1 MAASFLS
8 ELAHKLVGRY
18 SGDLSSLVI
27 LFPSRRA
34 RVFFN
39 DALSEHSALPRWQP
53 QWLTI
58 DEIMERASGLM
69 RGDRIRLIT
78 ELFKVYSKY
87 HPNEDFDRFYF
98 WGDMLIADFDL
109 IDKYLVDAKQLL
121 RNIEE
126 IKELEVDVSYLTPE
140 QLRIISFWKSI
151 GDGDS
156 LSDQKQRF
164 LKIWRTLYNIYQEY
178 RERLLSLG
186 FAYTGMMYRCAIEN
200 IEGGKNINLP
210 NKKFILA
217 GFNALS
223 ECEKQLFKHLAN
235 SEHGAEFYWDYD
247 DYYVANTSHEAG
259 MFMRDNLH
267 LFPSV
272 DKITSTNFIN
282 TKKDIKTV
290 ACVSN
295 VVQCKYVAKLLESM
309 DPKMLDKRTAIVLT
323 DENMLIPMLHSVPES
338 VGMVNVTMGYPIKNT
353 LAYSLI
359 ERLIEL
365 QLHGDT
371 RSSDGMEIFYHADI
385 HGLLSHPYICD
396 SIGNVAKERD
406 SHIVSNKLIFV
417 EKKLFERDELLNV
430 IFTRRTHWQSTAKYL
445 LDVLSNI
452 VGKIASTNSIDVEYL
467 NVAYDE
473 ITKIM
478 HSIEKC
484 KFDLPLDV
492 FMSLVRRHLQTVT
505 IPYEGKPLEGV
516 QIMGILETRNIDFE
530 NVIIM
535 SMNDAN
541 FPSDKTGQ
549 SSFIPYNL
557 RAAYGIPTPEQHEA
571 MYAYYFYRL
580 IQRAKNVTMLYCSRA
595 DDKSTGEC
603 SRYIHQLE
611 YESPYDITK
620 LSVGVDLSTED
631 IEPIS
636 VAKGEYERAILDKF
650 ISGGTKALS
659 PTALFRYVECP
670 LKFYFHS
677 VAKLSIPDEISEII
691 DALMF
696 GNILHESMQ
705 ELYTEFVNNENPR
718 KAIADKCTQEVV
730 EGVVDDKISELI
742 YHSKK
747 RVTEKFSGDTI
758 LVRDIIL
765 KYILRG
771 ILRYDTRQT
780 ENQGDSSLGC
790 KNGSNNKSD
799 YIIRGLEDDVD
810 YKYEISGG
818 RTVNLFGRADRIDE
832 RADGTLQI
840 IDYKS
845 GNVPHLEFNGI
856 ENLFRGQAHERISNI
871 FQTLLYSMMLHKKH
885 GVESM
890 PTLYFASKMMNDDYS
905 PNIVDISNGNV
916 IDKYTEVAADFE
928 RELSA
933 VFEELFDYEK
943 PFEQCEN
950 VDMCKYCDYKSI
962 CRR

>member
-1 MAASFLS
+1 MASSFLS
-8 ELAHKLVGRY
+8 ELAHKLVSRY

-39 DALSEHSALPRWQP
+39 DALSELSTLPRWQP
-53 QWLTI
+53 QWATI

-78 ELFKVYSKY
+78 ELYKIYIKY
-87 HPNEDFDRFYF
+87 HPKEEFDKFYF

-121 RNIEE
+121 RNIED
-126 IKELEVDVSYLTPE
+126 IKELEADVSYLTPE

-156 LSDQKQRF
+156 LSSQKQRF
-164 LKIWRTLYNIYQEY
+164 LKIWRTLYNIYEDY
-178 RERLLSLG
+178 HERLKSLG
-186 FAYTGMMYRCAIEN
+186 FAYTGMMYRCAVEN
-200 IEGGKNINLP
+200 IERGEGAELP
-210 NKKFILA
+210 NKRVVFA

-223 ECEKQLFKHLAN
+223 ECEKRLFKHLAL

-259 MFMRDNLH
+259 MFMRENLH

-272 DKITSTNFIN
+272 DKISSTNFSD
-282 TKKDIKTV
+282 TKKEIKSV

-295 VVQCKYVAKLLESM
+295 VAQCKYVARLLEEL
-309 DPKMLDKRTAIVLT
+309 DPDMLNKRTAIVLT
-323 DENMLIPMLHSVPES
+323 DENMLIPMLHSVPKC
-338 VGMVNVTMGYPIKNT
+338 VDKVNVTMGYPLKNT

-359 ERLIEL
+359 ERLVDL
-365 QLHGDT
+365 QQHGNR
-371 RSSDGMEIFYHADI
+371 RSSDGVDIFYHADV

-396 SIGNVAKERD
+396 SLGETAKKHDTYILQNR
-406 SHIVSNKLIFV
+406 ILFV
-417 EKKLFERDELLNV
+417 ENTLFDADNLLKV
-430 IFTRRTHWQSTAKYL
+430 IFSKQKDWKSIAKYL
-445 LDVLSNI
+445 LDVISTL
-452 VGKIASTNSIDVEYL
+452 VGSIASAEPIDIEYL
-467 NVAYDE
+467 NIAYDE
-473 ITKIM
+473 IAKVVN
-478 HSIEKC
+478 SIEKC
-484 KFDLPLDV
+484 EFDVPLSV
-492 FMSLVRRHLQTVT
+492 FIALVRRHLQTVA
-505 IPYEGKPLEGV
+505 IPYEGEPLEGV
-516 QIMGILETRNIDFE
+516 QIMGILETRNVDFE
-530 NVIIM
+530 NVIIL

-580 IQRAKNVTMLYCSRA
+580 IQRARSVTMLYCSRA

-611 YESPYDITK
+611 YESPYNIDK
-620 LSVGVDLSTED
+620 LSVGVDLSTE
-631 IEPIS
+631 EVAPIS
-636 VAKGEYERAILDKF
+636 VAKGEYERSILNKF
-650 ISGGTKALS
+650 TTDGDSALS

-670 LKFYFHS
+670 LKFYLYS
-677 VAKLSIPDEISEII
+677 VAKLRTQDEISETI

-705 ELYTEFVNNENPR
+705 ELYGEFVGMANPMS
-718 KAIADKCTQEVV
+718 AIKSKCSREVV
-730 EGVVDDKISELI
+730 ESVVDRKISELI
-742 YHSKK
+742 YHSKESVAE
-747 RVTEKFSGDTI
+747 RFSGDTI

-765 KYILRG
+765 KYIMRG
-771 ILRYDTRQT
+771 ILRYDTSQSGFT
-780 ENQGDSSLGC
+780 
-790 KNGSNNKSD
+790 
-799 YIIRGLEDDVD
+799 IRGLEDDIA
-810 YKYEISGG
+810 YKYKISNG
-818 RTVNLFGRADRIDE
+818 RYVNLFGRADRIDE
-832 RADGTLQI
+832 RADGSLQI

-845 GNVPHLEFNGI
+845 GNVPHLEFNGV
-856 ENLFRGQAHERISNI
+856 EGLFRGEANDRVSNI
-871 FQTLLYSMMLHKKH
+871 FQTLLYSMILHKNH

-890 PTLYFASKMMNDDYS
+890 PSLYFASKMLSDDYS
-905 PNIVDISNGNV
+905 PNIVDKSNGE
-916 IDKYTEVAADFE
+916 IIYQYTAVAEEFE

-933 VFEELFDYEK
+933 VLEELFDYDK
-943 PFEQCEN
+943 PFVQCED

>member
-1 MAASFLS
+1 MASSFLS
-8 ELAHKLVGRY
+8 ELAHKLVSRY

-39 DALSEHSALPRWQP
+39 DALSELSTLPRWQP
-53 QWLTI
+53 QWATI

-78 ELFKVYSKY
+78 ELYKIYIKY
-87 HPNEDFDRFYF
+87 HPKEEFDKFYF

-121 RNIEE
+121 RNIED
-126 IKELEVDVSYLTPE
+126 IKELEADVSYLTPE

-156 LSDQKQRF
+156 LSSQKQRF
-164 LKIWRTLYNIYQEY
+164 LKIWRTLYNIYEDY
-178 RERLLSLG
+178 HERLKSLG
-186 FAYTGMMYRCAIEN
+186 FAYTGMMYRCAVEN
-200 IEGGKNINLP
+200 IERGEGAELP
-210 NKKFILA
+210 NKRVVFA

-223 ECEKQLFKHLAN
+223 ECEKRLFKHLAL

-259 MFMRDNLH
+259 MFMRENLH

-272 DKITSTNFIN
+272 DKISSTNFSD
-282 TKKDIKTV
+282 TKKEIKSV

-295 VVQCKYVAKLLESM
+295 VAQCKYVARLLEEL
-309 DPKMLDKRTAIVLT
+309 DPDMLNKRTAIVLT
-323 DENMLIPMLHSVPES
+323 DENMLIPMLHSVPKC
-338 VGMVNVTMGYPIKNT
+338 VDKVNVTMGYPLKNT

-359 ERLIEL
+359 ERLIDL
-365 QLHGDT
+365 QQHGNR
-371 RSSDGMEIFYHADI
+371 RSSDGVDIFYHADV

-396 SIGNVAKERD
+396 SLGETAKKHDTYILQNR
-406 SHIVSNKLIFV
+406 ILFV
-417 EKKLFERDELLNV
+417 ENTLFDADNLLKV
-430 IFTRRTHWQSTAKYL
+430 IFSKQKDWKSIAKYL
-445 LDVLSNI
+445 LDVISTL
-452 VGKIASTNSIDVEYL
+452 VGSIASAEPIDIEYL
-467 NVAYDE
+467 NIAYDE
-473 ITKIM
+473 IAKVVN
-478 HSIEKC
+478 SIEKC
-484 KFDLPLDV
+484 EFDVPLSV
-492 FMSLVRRHLQTVT
+492 FIALVRRHLQTVA
-505 IPYEGKPLEGV
+505 IPYEGEPLEGV
-516 QIMGILETRNIDFE
+516 QIMGILETRNVDFE
-530 NVIIM
+530 NVIIL

-580 IQRAKNVTMLYCSRA
+580 IQRARSVTMLYCSRA

-611 YESPYDITK
+611 YESPYNIDK
-620 LSVGVDLSTED
+620 LSVGVDLSTE
-631 IEPIS
+631 EVAPIS
-636 VAKGEYERAILDKF
+636 VAKGEYERSILNKF
-650 ISGGTKALS
+650 TTDGDSALS

-670 LKFYFHS
+670 LKFYLYS
-677 VAKLSIPDEISEII
+677 VAKLRTQDEISETI

-705 ELYTEFVNNENPR
+705 ELYGEFVGMANPMS
-718 KAIADKCTQEVV
+718 AIKSKCSREVV
-730 EGVVDDKISELI
+730 ESVVDRKISELI
-742 YHSKK
+742 YHSKESVAE
-747 RVTEKFSGDTI
+747 RFSGDTI

-765 KYILRG
+765 KYIMRG
-771 ILRYDTRQT
+771 ILRYDTSQSGFT
-780 ENQGDSSLGC
+780 
-790 KNGSNNKSD
+790 
-799 YIIRGLEDDVD
+799 IRGLEDDIA
-810 YKYEISGG
+810 YKYKISNG
-818 RTVNLFGRADRIDE
+818 RYVNLFGRADRIDE
-832 RADGTLQI
+832 RADGSLQI

-845 GNVPHLEFNGI
+845 GNVPHLEFNGV
-856 ENLFRGQAHERISNI
+856 EGLFRGEANDRVSNI
-871 FQTLLYSMMLHKKH
+871 FQTLLYSMILHKNH

-890 PTLYFASKMMNDDYS
+890 PSLYFASKMLSDDYS
-905 PNIVDISNGNV
+905 PNIVDKSNGE
-916 IDKYTEVAADFE
+916 IIYQYTAVAEEFE

-933 VFEELFDYEK
+933 VLEELFDYDK
-943 PFEQCEN
+943 PFVQCED

>member
-1 MAASFLS
+1 MIMASSFLS
-8 ELAHKLVGRY
+8 ELAHKLVSRY

-39 DALSEHSALPRWQP
+39 DALSELSTLPRWQP
-53 QWLTI
+53 QWATI

-78 ELFKVYSKY
+78 ELYKIYIKY
-87 HPNEDFDRFYF
+87 HPKEEFDKFYF

-121 RNIEE
+121 RNIED
-126 IKELEVDVSYLTPE
+126 IKELEADVSYLTPE

-156 LSDQKQRF
+156 LSSQKQRF
-164 LKIWRTLYNIYQEY
+164 LKIWRTLYNIYEDY
-178 RERLLSLG
+178 HEHLKSLG
-186 FAYTGMMYRCAIEN
+186 FAYTGMMYRCAVEN
-200 IEGGKNINLP
+200 IERGEGAELP
-210 NKKFILA
+210 NKRVVFA

-223 ECEKQLFKHLAN
+223 ECEKRLFKHLAL

-259 MFMRDNLH
+259 MFMRENLH

-272 DKITSTNFIN
+272 DKISSTNFSD
-282 TKKDIKTV
+282 TKKEIKSV

-295 VVQCKYVAKLLESM
+295 VAQCKYVARLLEEL
-309 DPKMLDKRTAIVLT
+309 DPDMLNKRTAIVLT
-323 DENMLIPMLHSVPES
+323 DENMLIPMLHSVPKC
-338 VGMVNVTMGYPIKNT
+338 VDRVNVTMGYPLKNT

-359 ERLIEL
+359 ERLIDL
-365 QLHGDT
+365 QQHGNR
-371 RSSDGMEIFYHADI
+371 RSSDGVDIFYHADV

-396 SIGNVAKERD
+396 SLGETAKKHDTYILQNR
-406 SHIVSNKLIFV
+406 ILFV
-417 EKKLFERDELLNV
+417 ENTLFDADNLLKV
-430 IFTRRTHWQSTAKYL
+430 IFSKQKDWKSIAKYL
-445 LDVLSNI
+445 LDVISTL
-452 VGKIASTNSIDVEYL
+452 VGSIASAEPIDIEYL
-467 NVAYDE
+467 NIAYDE
-473 ITKIM
+473 IAKVVN
-478 HSIEKC
+478 SIEKC
-484 KFDLPLDV
+484 EFDVPLSV
-492 FMSLVRRHLQTVT
+492 FIALVRRHLQTVA
-505 IPYEGKPLEGV
+505 IPYEGEPLEGV
-516 QIMGILETRNIDFE
+516 QIMGILETRNVDFE
-530 NVIIM
+530 NVIIL

-580 IQRAKNVTMLYCSRA
+580 IQRARSVTMLYCSRA

-611 YESPYDITK
+611 YESPYNIDK
-620 LSVGVDLSTED
+620 LSVGVDLSTE
-631 IEPIS
+631 EVAPIS
-636 VAKGEYERAILDKF
+636 VAKGEYERSILNKF
-650 ISGGTKALS
+650 TTYGDSALS

-670 LKFYFHS
+670 LKFYLYS
-677 VAKLSIPDEISEII
+677 VAKLRTQDEISETI

-705 ELYTEFVNNENPR
+705 ELYGEFVGMANPMS
-718 KAIADKCTQEVV
+718 AIKSKCSREVV
-730 EGVVDDKISELI
+730 ESVVDRKISELI
-742 YHSKK
+742 YHSKESVAE
-747 RVTEKFSGDTI
+747 RFSGDTI

-765 KYILRG
+765 KYIMRG
-771 ILRYDTRQT
+771 ILRYDTSQSGFT
-780 ENQGDSSLGC
+780 
-790 KNGSNNKSD
+790 
-799 YIIRGLEDDVD
+799 IRGLEDDIA
-810 YKYEISGG
+810 YKYKISNG
-818 RTVNLFGRADRIDE
+818 RYVNLFGRADRIDE
-832 RADGTLQI
+832 RADGSLQI

-845 GNVPHLEFNGI
+845 GNVPHLEFNGV
-856 ENLFRGQAHERISNI
+856 EGLFRGEANDRVSNI
-871 FQTLLYSMMLHKKH
+871 FQTLLYSMILHKNH

-890 PTLYFASKMMNDDYS
+890 PSLYFASKMLSDDYS
-905 PNIVDISNGNV
+905 PNIVDKSNGE
-916 IDKYTEVAADFE
+916 IIYQYTAVAEEFE

-933 VFEELFDYEK
+933 VLEELFDYDK
-943 PFEQCEN
+943 PFVQCED

>member
-1 MAASFLS
+1 MIMASSFLS
-8 ELAHKLVGRY
+8 ELAHKLVSRY

-39 DALSEHSALPRWQP
+39 DALSELSSLPRWQP
-53 QWLTI
+53 QWETI

-78 ELFKVYSKY
+78 ELYKVYIKY
-87 HPNEDFDRFYF
+87 HPNEEFDKFYF

-121 RNIEE
+121 RNIED
-126 IKELEVDVSYLTPE
+126 IKELEADVSYLTPE

-156 LSDQKQRF
+156 LSSQKQRF
-164 LKIWRTLYNIYQEY
+164 LKIWRTLYNIYEDY
-178 RERLLSLG
+178 HKRLKSLG
-186 FAYTGMMYRCAIEN
+186 FAYTGMMYRCAVEN
-200 IEGGKNINLP
+200 IERGEGVELP
-210 NKKFILA
+210 NKRVVFA

-223 ECEKQLFKHLAN
+223 ECEKRLFKHLAL

-272 DKITSTNFIN
+272 DKISSTNFSD
-282 TKKDIKTV
+282 TKKEIKSV

-295 VVQCKYVAKLLESM
+295 VAQCKYVAKLLEEL
-309 DPKMLDKRTAIVLT
+309 DPDMLNKRTAIVLT
-323 DENMLIPMLHSVPES
+323 DENMLIPMLHSVPKC
-338 VGMVNVTMGYPIKNT
+338 VDKVNVTMGYPLKNT

-359 ERLIEL
+359 ERLVDL
-365 QLHGDT
+365 QQHSNT
-371 RSSDGMEIFYHADI
+371 RSNDGVDIFYHADV

-396 SIGNVAKERD
+396 SLGEMAKKHD
-406 SHIVSNKLIFV
+406 SYILQNRILFV
-417 EKKLFERDELLNV
+417 ENTLFDADNLLKV
-430 IFTRRTHWQSTAKYL
+430 IFSKRKDWKSIAKYL
-445 LDVLSNI
+445 LDVISAL
-452 VGKIASTNSIDVEYL
+452 VGSIASAEPIDIEYL
-467 NVAYDE
+467 NIAYDE
-473 ITKIM
+473 IAKVVN
-478 HSIEKC
+478 SIEKC
-484 KFDLPLDV
+484 EFDVPLSV
-492 FMSLVRRHLQTVT
+492 FISLIRRHLQTVT
-505 IPYEGKPLEGV
+505 IPYEGEPLEGV
-516 QIMGILETRNIDFE
+516 QIMGILETRNVDFE
-530 NVIIM
+530 NVIIL

-541 FPSDKTGQ
+541 FPSDKTGG

-580 IQRAKNVTMLYCSRA
+580 IQRARSVTMLYCSRA

-611 YESPYDITK
+611 YESPYNIDK
-620 LSVGVDLSTED
+620 LSVGVDLSTE
-631 IEPIS
+631 EVAPIS
-636 VAKGEYERAILDKF
+636 VAKGEYERSILNKF
-650 ISGGTKALS
+650 TTDGDSALS

-670 LKFYFHS
+670 LKFYLYS
-677 VAKLSIPDEISEII
+677 VAKLRTQDEISETI

-705 ELYTEFVNNENPR
+705 ELYGEFVGMANPMS
-718 KAIADKCTQEVV
+718 AIKSKCSREVV
-730 EGVVDDKISELI
+730 ENVVDRKISELI
-742 YHSKK
+742 YHSKESVAE
-747 RVTEKFSGDTI
+747 RFSGDTI

-771 ILRYDTRQT
+771 ILRYDTSQSGFT
-780 ENQGDSSLGC
+780 
-790 KNGSNNKSD
+790 
-799 YIIRGLEDDVD
+799 IRGLEDDIA
-810 YKYEISGG
+810 YKYEISNG
-818 RTVNLFGRADRIDE
+818 RYVNLFGRADRIDE
-832 RADGTLQI
+832 RADGSLQI

-845 GNVPHLEFNGI
+845 GNVPHLEFNGV
-856 ENLFRGQAHERISNI
+856 EGLFRGEANDRVSNI
-871 FQTLLYSMMLHKKH
+871 FQTLLYSMILHKNH

-890 PTLYFASKMMNDDYS
+890 PSLYFASKMLSDDYS
-905 PNIVDISNGNV
+905 PNIVDMSNGEI
-916 IDKYTEVAADFE
+916 IDQYTAVAEEFE

-933 VFEELFDYEK
+933 VLEELFDYDK
-943 PFEQCEN
+943 PFVQCED